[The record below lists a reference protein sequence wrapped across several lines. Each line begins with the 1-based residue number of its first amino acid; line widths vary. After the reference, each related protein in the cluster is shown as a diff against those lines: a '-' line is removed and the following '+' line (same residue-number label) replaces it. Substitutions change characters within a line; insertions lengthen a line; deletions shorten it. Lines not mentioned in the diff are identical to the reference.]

1 MQNIKIGKEN
11 VLNYLIVRLPILS
24 SVFAGSSKMSSKT
37 LYEIAQ
43 NPNISQDIIG
53 VLSKDSCVFVRARVA
68 ENKNCTI
75 KLLEKMSSDPSPIV
89 RIAIARNKKTPVYVL
104 KSLERD
110 NDKKVRDAATIHLKN
125 C

>member
-37 LYEIAQ
+37 LYKIAQSSNQFYIRLKLAGNPKSCENTLKILAKDNESDIRNEVAQ

-53 VLSKDSCVFVRARVA
+53 VLSKDRCVFVRARVA

-75 KLLEKMSSDPSPIV
+75 KLL
-89 RIAIARNKKTPVYVL
+89 
-104 KSLERD
+104 
-110 NDKKVRDAATIHLKN
+110 
-125 C
+125 